1 RCLLL
6 EFDVL
11 PRIGVAR
18 GDRGKHVLPPVSRDA
33 RTDGVH
39 ESVAKNG
46 YQVVILQDCALNLL
60 GQLLALSRID
70 RRFVAVELC
79 VEFRYAHSVRGI
91 EAAPFE
97 ERLVPIRP
105 CSADARSV
113 HDHLDAVPLVYTSL
127 GALE

>member
-1 RCLLL
+1 MNCCMADAFVSVPLLL

-46 YQVVILQDCALNLL
+46 YHVVILQDCALDLL
-60 GQLLALSRID
+60 GQPLALSSID
-70 RRFVAVELC
+70 RRFVPVELSI
-79 VEFRYAHSVRGI
+79 EFRYAHSVGGI
-91 EAAPFE
+91 EAAALE
-97 ERLVPIRP
+97 ERLVPVRP

-113 HDHLDAVPLVYTSL
+113 HD
-127 GALE
+127 